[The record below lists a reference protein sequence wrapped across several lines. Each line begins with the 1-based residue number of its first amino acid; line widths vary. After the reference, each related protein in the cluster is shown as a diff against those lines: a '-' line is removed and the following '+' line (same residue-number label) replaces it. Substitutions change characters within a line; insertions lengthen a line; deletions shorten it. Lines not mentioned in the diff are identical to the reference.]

1 MLVLK
6 LVGSALVL
14 AAAIGFMAYVYALV
28 RRFDQRS
35 VERFGHS
42 FLSKAKLVLVGAAGA
57 LLHGGAIWRQSALAT
72 GGDALNGAVLVAL
85 GMAILLALGVR
96 NFRRTGWRYAAVG
109 TGLQLALVPLVFQLG
124 VSLLMLFI
132 LAGVVA
138 VFASVKP
145 VWVVN
150 R

>member
-1 MLVLK
+1 VLVLK

-14 AAAIGFMAYVYALV
+14 AAAVAFMAYVYALV

-57 LLHGGAIWRQSALAT
+57 LLHGGAIWRQSLAT
-72 GGDALNGAVLVAL
+72 GGDALNGAVLMALGVAILVAL
-85 GMAILLALGVR
+85 GVG
-96 NFRRTGWRYAAVG
+96 NFRSTDRRYAAVG
-109 TGLQLALVPLVFQLG
+109 TGLQFALVPLVFQLG
-124 VSLLMLFI
+124 VSLLMLLV

-138 VFASVKP
+138 AFASVKP